1 MSGWADMVLVGRV
14 ARPHGLRGA
23 VVINPET
30 DFAEE
35 RFAKGSRLWMS
46 GMPEPTTV
54 VIETMRLQNG
64 RPVVQFEGF
73 GSIDAVQRLAGAEL
87 RVEPEALPVLGS
99 GEYYHHDLVGCVVET
114 AGGERVGLV
123 KAVEGAGVLS
133 RLIVE
138 GPRGDVQVPFV
149 AEICGVVDPVARRI
163 VITPPEGLLE
173 LVQSGGG
180 IRISRGSVPFSGW
193 AD

>member
-1 MSGWADMVLVGRV
+1 MSGWAEMVLVGRV

-35 RFAKGSRLWMS
+35 RFSKGSRLWMGGS
-46 GMPEPTTV
+46 GSPEPRSMV
-54 VIETMRLQNG
+54 VETMRLHQG
-64 RPVVQFEGF
+64 RPIVQFAGF
-73 GSIDAVQRLAGAEL
+73 ATIEAVQALAGAEL
-87 RVEPEALPVLGS
+87 RVEPEALSGLGD
-99 GEYYHHDLVGCVVET
+99 GEYYHHDLIGCMVET
-114 AGGERVGLV
+114 AGGEQVGRVT
-123 KAVEGAGVLS
+123 AVEGAGVLS

-138 GPRGDVQVPFV
+138 GPRGEVQVPFV

-173 LVQSGGG
+173 LNG
-180 IRISRGSVPFSGW
+180 
-193 AD
+193 